1 MGAGFQ
7 IQPQAVS
14 DTTGDIESILSRTG
28 QVISDLGGTVLDGGT
43 FAGIGG
49 DVAAAN
55 AALHSDLVDS
65 LGQVR
70 DLLTS
75 VNGDIDQSNQ
85 GYQLADSSTATSFGG
100 DPGTTTAADATTTAT
115 GTGTTQAADMTTDQD
130 LRDQLAQ
137 EEGDRQHVYVDTAGH
152 PSVGI
157 GFNLDRSD
165 ARSQL
170 ASVGADYDAVRAGTQ
185 DLTQGQI
192 DQLFQHDVSTAV
204 STAQNYYSGFDQL
217 DPTRQRVL
225 TDMAF
230 NLGPTRLAGFQN
242 LHTALVNGDWN
253 AAANEMQN
261 SAWATQVG
269 DRATN
274 LINQMRTGR

>member
-1 MGAGFQ
+1 MGTGFQ

-14 DTTGDIESILSRTG
+14 DTTGTIDSILSRTG
-28 QVISDLGGTVLDGGT
+28 QVISDLGETVLDGGT
-43 FAGIGG
+43 FAGIG
-49 DVAAAN
+49 DEVAAAN
-55 AALHSDLVDS
+55 ATLHSDLVDS

-70 DLLTS
+70 DLLAS

-100 DPGTTTAADATTTAT
+100 DTTTAAAATAA
-115 GTGTTQAADMTTDQD
+115 TGTTQAADMTTDQD

-137 EEGDRQHVYVDTAGH
+137 EEGNRQHVYVDTAGH

-170 ASVGADYDAVRAGTQ
+170 SSVGADYDAVRAGTQ

-217 DPTRQRVL
+217 DPARQRVL

-242 LHTALVNGDWN
+242 LHTALVNGDFD

-261 SAWATQVG
+261 STWATQVG
-269 DRATN
+269 NRATN
-274 LINQMRTGR
+274 LANQMRTGQ